1 MYHSVCVILSKAITS
16 LDTDIVQ
23 SEQFIRQDGKEDFD
37 MDFEIRGDNLQ
48 VLEVNLDSGE
58 SMYTESGGMSWMS
71 ENVKMKTD
79 THGGM
84 MKGIGRMFSGES
96 LFMTTYSAQ
105 KNGESIAFASEF
117 PGKIVHQD
125 MGAGESIIAQRDSFM
140 CAESSVDMEIHFR
153 KKLGAGLFGGEGFI
167 MQKITGPGDTF
178 FELSGEIIERELES
192 GEMIKVDPGHIGL
205 FETSVDM
212 DITRVKGVKNIF
224 FGGEGLFLATLT
236 GPGKIWLQSMPLMNL
251 ARRLNPYLSSGSS

>member
-1 MYHSVCVILSKAITS
+1 
-16 LDTDIVQ
+16 
-23 SEQFIRQDGKEDFD
+23 
-37 MDFEIRGDNLQ
+37 MDFEIKGDNLQ
-48 VLEVNLDSGE
+48 VLEVDLDSGE

-96 LFMTTYSAQ
+96 IFMTTYSAQ
-105 KNGESIAFASEF
+105 QNGENIAFASEF

-125 MGAGESIIAQRDSFM
+125 MGAGESIIAQRDAFM
-140 CAESSVDMEIHFR
+140 CAVSSVDMEVHFR

-167 MQKITGPGDTF
+167 MQKVTGPGDSF
-178 FELSGEIIERELES
+178 FELSGEIVERELES
-192 GEMIKVDPGHIGL
+192 GETIKVDPGHIGL
-205 FETSVDM
+205 FETSVNM
-212 DITRVKGVKNIF
+212 DITRVKGVKNMF
-224 FGGEGLFLATLT
+224 FGGEGIFLATLT

-251 ARRLNPYLSSGSS
+251 ARRLNPYLSSGNS